1 MRETNAVCGL
11 PGCLWASS
19 SGDRLLVA
27 LPYKWDMSQAK
38 VHANNHLFKPNALLQ
53 FFERTWHQSLFLG
66 KGFLHMFRRLNTC
79 CFRLDA
85 RRLHWQSL
93 FRSETQRELWRTDSI
108 PPWCFRVP
116 NTMVP
121 LFSAGVDLNTFGFR
135 RVFSFTSPCHW
146 RYCPLSPEARPCQCT
161 KSRVHNTIWNQI
173 HLPAALCHHDSIFD
187 TLQRK
192 TFPSAPS
199 LLVHRLHWLVW
210 FGASQ
215 DIPFHWYFRI
225 VKTNAFLTTDN
236 RDV

>member
-1 MRETNAVCGL
+1 MSVPAITCTSQMRIYS
-11 PGCLWASS
+11 SS
-19 SGDRLLVA
+19 SGLGTKVCSWARVFHTRLGVWTPVA
-27 LPYKWDMSQAK
+27 FVSMPAGS
-38 VHANNHLFKPNALLQ
+38 
-53 FFERTWHQSLFLG
+53 
-66 KGFLHMFRRLNTC
+66 
-79 CFRLDA
+79 
-85 RRLHWQSL
+85 
-93 FRSETQRELWRTDSI
+93 TDSLCFDLRHNVSFDERIQI

-116 NTMVP
+116 NMMVP

-215 DIPFHWYFRI
+215 DLPFQNLRTIPP
-225 VKTNAFLTTDN
+225 
-236 RDV
+236 

>member
-1 MRETNAVCGL
+1 MSLLGRSAQMLQNSEKSGPVLLRDGVEVTLFQATDR
-11 PGCLWASS
+11 CLCLSARRRFLSCSS
-19 SGDRLLVA
+19 TIWTYNVR
-27 LPYKWDMSQAK
+27 M
-38 VHANNHLFKPNALLQ
+38 
-53 FFERTWHQSLFLG
+53 
-66 KGFLHMFRRLNTC
+66 LHTC
-79 CFRLDA
+79 CFRHDA
-85 RRLHWQSL
+85 RRLLWQSL
-93 FRSETQRELWRTDSI
+93 LRSETQHELWRSDSI